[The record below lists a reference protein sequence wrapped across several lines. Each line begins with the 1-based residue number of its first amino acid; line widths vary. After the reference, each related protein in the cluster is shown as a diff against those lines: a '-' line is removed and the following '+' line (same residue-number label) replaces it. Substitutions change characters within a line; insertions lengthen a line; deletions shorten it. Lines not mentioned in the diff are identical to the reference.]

1 MQERINSEVQRG
13 RAAGGKIKVPIR
25 DGHVL
30 PSLPQLSTHP
40 PQNLRF
46 LLYSL
51 LLIKYNPRKK
61 MLFIFVSLYKY
72 YYPNFI
78 DVQTDKF
85 KQLSPQLIN
94 G

>member
-1 MQERINSEVQRG
+1 MQERINSEDQRG

-61 MLFIFVSLYKY
+61 CFLYLFLYI
-72 YYPNFI
+72 NI
-78 DVQTDKF
+78 II
-85 KQLSPQLIN
+85 LIL
-94 G
+94 